1 MADFFTSV
9 KNWFKELAEWV
20 QENLGDP
27 YIVEALRDDVGLA
40 AGADISEAQ
49 RDRSSSLP
57 MAWTR
62 TKSSPKRLK
71 T

>member
-27 YIVEALRDDVGLA
+27 HFVEALRDDLGLA

-49 RDRSSSLP
+49 RDQIKQFADGLDP
-57 MAWTR
+57 D
-62 TKSSPKRLK
+62 KRVRRNG
-71 T
+71 